1 MQAES
6 TSLRDG
12 VLTLAGIALLL
23 AFLRTASEIVVPFLF
38 SLFITTIAATPLQWL
53 KQRGVSNA
61 WSIVIVMVSIVV
73 VLVLI
78 ATMLGNTTTQFNQ
91 ALPGYQARLGEL
103 ANEMS
108 TWLAAKGMRIDDSGI
123 LDVLDPAQV
132 MAFANTF
139 VSGIGDAL
147 SNAMLILFMVIFMLS
162 EALGFPRKLSAVG
175 GDDASAAL
183 KALTEI
189 TGTIN
194 RYAAAKAAVSLA
206 TGILIWIA
214 LEIIGLDFAPL
225 WGFVAFILNFVPN
238 VGSILAAVPAVLLA
252 MLQLDPVM
260 VLVVI
265 GVYLAVN
272 IVIGNVVEPMVMGQ
286 RVGLS
291 ILAVFLSLL
300 FWGWMFGAVGMLLS
314 IPLTMVVKFA
324 AQAHPQT
331 RWLAVLLGPA
341 PVDETAEN
349 EMAVK
354 RKVER
359 D

>member
-1 MQAES
+1 MTIEKA

-12 VLTLAGIALLL
+12 VLTLAGVALLL
-23 AFLRTASEIVVPFLF
+23 ALLRASSDIVVPFLF
-38 SLFITTIAATPLQWL
+38 SLFITIIAVTPLNWL

-61 WSIVIVMVSIVV
+61 LSIIIVMVSVVIV
-73 VLVLI
+73 LALI
-78 ATMLGNTTTQFNQ
+78 ALMLGNTATQFNE
-91 ALPGYQARLGEL
+91 ALPGYQARLNDL
-103 ANEMS
+103 TNEAT
-108 TWLAAKGMRIDDSGI
+108 TWLSTKGIRINETGI
-123 LDVLDPAQV
+123 LDALDPSQV

-147 SNAMLILFMVIFMLS
+147 SNAMLILFMVIFMLT
-162 EALGFPRKLSAVG
+162 EALGFPRKVSAIG
-175 GDDASAAL
+175 GEGADITLAR
-183 KALTEI
+183 LTEVVNS
-189 TGTIN
+189 IN

-225 WGFVAFILNFVPN
+225 WGFLAFVLNFVPN
-238 VGSILAAVPAVLLA
+238 IGSNLAAIPAVILA

-265 GVYLAVN
+265 GVYVAVN
-272 IVIGNVVEPMVMGQ
+272 MIIGNVVEPMFMSQ

-314 IPLTMVVKFA
+314 VPLTMVVKSA
-324 AQAHPQT
+324 AQTHPQI
-331 RWLAVLLGPA
+331 RWLAVLLSPA
-341 PVDETAEN
+341 PADNAADNSTVAS
-349 EMAVK
+349 K
-354 RKVER
+354 K
-359 D
+359 